1 MVVVGSPPVKRR
13 KPVMCPEPRLVPL
26 SIAAETPA
34 FPRAETSLAQKHI
47 EPFPLKRFHSRV
59 SAHGKKLRYN
69 IGVSA
74 RKCKTRAIFCKHQ
87 LK

>member
-1 MVVVGSPPVKRR
+1 MFFI
-13 KPVMCPEPRLVPL
+13 CYHHHDALVPL

-59 SAHGKKLRYN
+59 SARGKKLRYN

-74 RKCKTRAIFCKHQ
+74 RKCKTRAIFCKHH
-87 LK
+87 LIM

>member
-1 MVVVGSPPVKRR
+1 MYVLGT
-13 KPVMCPEPRLVPL
+13 L

-47 EPFPLKRFHSRV
+47 EPFPLKRFHLRV
-59 SAHGKKLRYN
+59 SARGKKLRYN

>member
-1 MVVVGSPPVKRR
+1 MIN
-13 KPVMCPEPRLVPL
+13 CDLVPL

-59 SAHGKKLRYN
+59 SARGKNFDTISEFPLVNVKRARFF
-69 IGVSA
+69 VS
-74 RKCKTRAIFCKHQ
+74 IN
-87 LK
+87 